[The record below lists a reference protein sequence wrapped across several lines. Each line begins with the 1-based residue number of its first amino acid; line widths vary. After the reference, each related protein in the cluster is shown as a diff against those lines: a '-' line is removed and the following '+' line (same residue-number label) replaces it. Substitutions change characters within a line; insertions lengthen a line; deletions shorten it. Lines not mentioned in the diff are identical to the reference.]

1 MTILTAA
8 AAVAATVAE
17 AAAAVGAGVMSSLPA
32 AEGAA
37 AAAAGTS
44 AAATA
49 GSAAAAGVG
58 GLSAGAGG
66 VAGSIGAGIGGAAQG
81 AALGA
86 GLGAGTSAITGGD
99 PGQGALMG
107 AATGA
112 IGGGLTSGIGEIG
125 TGMGEAGT
133 AGNDLGVSAG
143 DTSARTGIAAPAD
156 TSFTPSNVT
165 PIGTDGLPA
174 GTNSVLANSPTPLQ
188 QGIAQGSQAANPG
201 AFTNPAAD
209 ELAAAAPGGEPSIY
223 QPMTQEASANLAKQE
238 AMVGSHAGDEGGIL
252 QATKTFEPNVPVT
265 ESVGT
270 PVPKPNISGYV
281 KQGANWLKDN
291 PEKAMIGGAV
301 LLPMMSGGGGSNNGT
316 PYQADNTNY
325 LSPNFQRSVPQGYDP
340 AKGYANGGGI
350 VSGIPGAGIYKDA
363 FGSTIGQ
370 VVPGL
375 GDELFGSN
383 APAAKPM
390 NPIVARALQ
399 AQQAQGAQPAQ
410 GMQPAT
416 QAQPMQMTPPAPQ
429 QPQQTQVATQTAAN
443 GGILQVDGH
452 LGGYAHGGIPRLLSG
467 AGDGVSDSIP
477 ATIAGKEPARLANN
491 EFVIPARIVSE
502 LGNGSSEAGGK
513 ILQAMVDRI
522 QAKRKKS
529 IGKGKIAVDSK
540 AYKDL
545 PA

>member
-8 AAVAATVAE
+8 AAVSATVAE
-17 AAAAVGAGVMSSLPA
+17 AAAAVGAGVMSSLPAALSGATA

-81 AALGA
+81 AVLGA

-133 AGNDLGVSAG
+133 AGNDLGASVG

-165 PIGTDGLPA
+165 PIGENASTTSNAIKLNMPP
-174 GTNSVLANSPTPLQ
+174 VEQELASATPLQ
-188 QGIAQGSQAANPG
+188 QGIAQGSQAANPSTG
-201 AFTNPAAD
+201 VGT
-209 ELAAAAPGGEPSIY
+209 
-223 QPMTQEASANLAKQE
+223 QPIM
-238 AMVGSHAGDEGGIL
+238 
-252 QATKTFEPNVPVT
+252 
-265 ESVGT
+265 SVGK
-270 PVPKPNISGYV
+270 PVAGSGGPGASEAPQAPTNISGYV
-281 KQGANWLKDN
+281 GKGINWIKNNPKD
-291 PEKAMIGGAV
+291 ALIGGAV
-301 LLPMMSGGGGSNNGT
+301 LLPLMSGGGGSNKGT
-316 PYQADNTNY
+316 PYQPDTNTY
-325 LSPNFQRSVPQGYDP
+325 LSPNFKRSVPQGYDP

-350 VSGIPGAGIYKDA
+350 LSGLPGAGVA
-363 FGSTIGQ
+363 NQ
-370 VVPGL
+370 
-375 GDELFGSN
+375 LFQN
-383 APAAKPM
+383 NPKPAAGPM
-390 NPIVARALQ
+390 NPIVAKAIEAQ
-399 AQQAQGAQPAQ
+399 QQAQGQQQAFQ
-410 GMQPAT
+410 GPNAEQQMQQAA
-416 QAQPMQMTPPAPQ
+416 QAQPQ
-429 QPQQTQVATQTAAN
+429 QPQVPQVPTQHAAN

>member
-1 MTILTAA
+1 MTWV
-8 AAVAATVAE
+8 AVA
-17 AAAAVGAGVMSSLPA
+17 VGVGV
-32 AEGAA
+32 GAA
-37 AAAAGTS
+37 ASGIQAGIKG
-44 AAATA
+44 
-49 GSAAAAGVG
+49 GSAGDILESMAIGGAMGGVG
-58 GLSAGAGG
+58 G
-66 VAGSIGAGIGGAAQG
+66 GIGGAIAGPAAG
-81 AALGA
+81 AAASGA
-86 GLGAGTSAITGGD
+86 EGATA
-99 PGQGALMG
+99 Q
-107 AATGA
+107 AATQAANQATAQAATQAANQGITTAVTAPLSESVGPQA
-112 IGGGLTSGIGEIG
+112 IEQFGINSADAVVAPATEATPGWTPAGLTSI
-125 TGMGEAGT
+125 
-133 AGNDLGVSAG
+133 SA
-143 DTSARTGIAAPAD
+143 DAAPLQSA
-156 TSFTPSNVT
+156 
-165 PIGTDGLPA
+165 
-174 GTNSVLANSPTPLQ
+174 TPLQ
-188 QGIAQGSQAANPG
+188 QGITQGSQAASPG
-201 AFTNPAAD
+201 AFTNPVAD

-281 KQGANWLKDN
+281 KQGANWLKAN

-301 LLPMMSGGGGSNNGT
+301 LLPLMSGGGGPNNGT

-350 VSGIPGAGIYKDA
+350 LSGIPGAGIYKDA

-390 NPIVARALQ
+390 NPIVAKALQ
-399 AQQAQGAQPAQ
+399 AQQAQGAQGAQPAQ

-429 QPQQTQVATQTAAN
+429 QQPQQPQQTQVATQTAAN
-443 GGILQVDGH
+443 GGVLQVDGH

-477 ATIAGKEPARLANN
+477 ATIAGKEPARLADG
-491 EFVIPARIVSE
+491 EFVVPARIVSE
-502 LGNGSSEAGGK
+502 LGNGSTEAGGK
-513 ILQAMVDRI
+513 ILQAMVDRV
-522 QAKRKKS
+522 QARRSKTV
-529 IGKGKIAVDSK
+529 GKGKVAVNSK
-540 AYKDL
+540 ARKDL